1 LPEVIRGNTASFRR
15 KRQMTQDEVLR
26 HEPAHRPVPGDFNV
40 TAVTFAAMA
49 LFDRLDSGQ
58 RARAVVPMDDENRTH
73 WNFLPES
80 GRRGV
85 PVRDRDREQRYLAR
99 RLIAQCMSVEGY
111 AQVVLEWALDDMR
124 NAGDDARVPRRRHAV
139 PPGGRPCVEDR
150 AARRLV
156 RVDRGRAQHHDVEGF
171 LRRSKP

>member
-1 LPEVIRGNTASFRR
+1 
-15 KRQMTQDEVLR
+15 
-26 HEPAHRPVPGDFNV
+26 VPGDFNV
-40 TAVTFAAMA
+40 TAVTFDAMA

-85 PVRDRDREQRYLAR
+85 PVRDLDREQRYLAY

-111 AQVVLEWALDDMR
+111 AQVPGIA
-124 NAGDDARVPRRRHAV
+124 AGLRYPVRARARRGGMAGRARRGTARRADHGRGPGSPPLGERPAARTGARTDEARAAARVR
-139 PPGGRPCVEDR
+139 
-150 AARRLV
+150 
-156 RVDRGRAQHHDVEGF
+156 
-171 LRRSKP
+171 